1 MIFTTLRRIATSGFL
16 NFWRNSF
23 VSIAAIFVMSM
34 TLFVIASL
42 MMTSALLNSTLN
54 QIRDRVD
61 ITVFFVNEADP
72 EEVDAVVRAVK
83 ELPEVSA
90 VTFTSSEEN
99 LERFRNRFANEE
111 LTLQALDELGYNP
124 LQASLNIK
132 AKEPSQYEGIAEF
145 LVNQGSVDTGDSSV
159 IARVN
164 YFQNKEVIERLTE
177 ILNATE
183 RGGLILTILF
193 IVASMMITFNTIR
206 LAIYNSRDAIQIM
219 RLVGASN
226 FFARGPY
233 IVEGGMYG
241 LIAGVLVLALLFPL
255 TFWLGPTT
263 ENFFGDIN
271 IFEYY
276 LQQFPLFFLVI
287 LGSGLVLGAISS
299 FIAARRYLKV

>member
-1 MIFTTLRRIATSGFL
+1 
-16 NFWRNSF
+16 
-23 VSIAAIFVMSM
+23 
-34 TLFVIASL
+34 

-61 ITVFFVNEADP
+61 ITVFFVTDADS
-72 EEVDAVVRAVK
+72 ESVDAVVRAVK

-99 LERFRNRFANEE
+99 LERFKERFKTEE
-111 LTLQALDELGYNP
+111 LTLQALEELGDNP
-124 LQASLNIK
+124 LGASLNIK
-132 AKEPSQYEGIAEF
+132 AREPSQYEGIAEF
-145 LVNQGSVDTGDSSV
+145 LAEQGTVIGGDSTV
-159 IARVN
+159 IDRVN
-164 YFQNKEVIERLTE
+164 YFQNKAIIERLTD
-177 ILNATE
+177 ILNTME
-183 RGGLILTILF
+183 RAGLILTILF

-206 LAIYNSRDAIQIM
+206 LAIHNSRDEIQIM

-241 LIAGVLVLALLFPL
+241 FIAAFIILVLLFPL
-255 TFWLGPTT
+255 TFWLGPMTQ
-263 ENFFGDIN
+263 NFFGDIN

-276 LQQFPLFFLVI
+276 LSQFPMFFLVI
-287 LGSGLVLGAISS
+287 FGSGLVLGATSS